1 MTPFAWGVA
10 LLVVCVVAYM
20 VERIVRLCL
29 RLRRAE
35 EASAWGCEL

>member
-10 LLVVCVVAYM
+10 LLVVCVVACA
-20 VERIVRLCL
+20 VPPCVRAVK
-29 RLRRAE
+29 RVRAFV

>member
-1 MTPFAWGVA
+1 MTPFSWGVA
-10 LLVVCVVAYM
+10 LLSVCVVAWV
-20 VERIVRLCL
+20 VERGVRLCL